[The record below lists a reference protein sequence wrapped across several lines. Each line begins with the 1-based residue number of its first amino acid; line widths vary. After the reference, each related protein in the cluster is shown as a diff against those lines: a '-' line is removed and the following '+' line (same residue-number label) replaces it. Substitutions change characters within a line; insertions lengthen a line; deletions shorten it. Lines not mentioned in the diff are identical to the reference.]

1 MPRNGRQN
9 GIVELETILV
19 LRCDQSK
26 GSDSG
31 NMKGKK
37 NKQNKQKA
45 GLQTETVG
53 IFVNGRKN
61 SEIFRKH
68 SDIMFAMQNI
78 RMHP

>member
-37 NKQNKQKA
+37 
-45 GLQTETVG
+45 QTPEQTK
-53 IFVNGRKN
+53 GRSADRN
-61 SEIFRKH
+61 SRHLCKWINEIFREL

-78 RMHP
+78 RTHP